1 MSIYFIYEIW
11 NPPYI
16 VPDLLV
22 FFCFHFILLF
32 LFLSGFL
39 VSFFFSRFLPLP
51 VSYDTI
57 ISSLQGAE
65 KDIKYQD
72 N

>member
-11 NPPYI
+11 NPSYI
-16 VPDLLV
+16 VYDLLV
-22 FFCFHFILLF
+22 FFCF
-32 LFLSGFL
+32 
-39 VSFFFSRFLPLP
+39 FLPLP

-57 ISSLQGAE
+57 ISPLQGAE